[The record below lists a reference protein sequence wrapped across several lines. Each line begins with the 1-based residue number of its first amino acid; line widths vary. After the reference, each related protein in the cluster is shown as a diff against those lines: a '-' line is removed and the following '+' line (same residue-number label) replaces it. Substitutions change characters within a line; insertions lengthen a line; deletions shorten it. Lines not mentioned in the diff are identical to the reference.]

1 MLTVVVANAADLF
14 TFYLVTQIHPI
25 AGESNPIVAPLWA
38 VSPWMVALLKAA
50 GVLLAL
56 VLIARAH
63 PRVARWGTAIAISVP
78 MLGATLNTVAGMLA

>member
-1 MLTVVVANAADLF
+1 MLTIVVANAADLF

-38 VSPWMVALLKAA
+38 VSPWMVAALKAA

-56 VLIARAH
+56 LIIGRAH
-63 PRVARWGTAIAISVP
+63 PRIARWGTAIAIVIP
-78 MLGATLNTVAGMLA
+78 MLGASVNTLAGML